1 MTFFEDE
8 RIEKGFKIF
17 ELINL
22 TFFEDERIEKG
33 YKALELVNLIFLK
46 MRESKENLKFSSW

>member
-8 RIEKGFKIF
+8 RIAKGFKIF